1 MTGTDYWHKL
11 YNTEQEA
18 TKALPEIIIIITN
31 SCYGKP
37 YTTEVVKRMH
47 GDKLGYTIKYT
58 Y

>member
-1 MTGTDYWHKL
+1 MTGVDYWHKL
-11 YNTEQEA
+11 YNTESEA
-18 TKALPEIIIIITN
+18 LEALPEIIKTITN

-37 YTTEVVKRMH
+37 NSAEVVKRMH